1 MRLCLSLGEDLRQA
15 LLLSVPAR
23 VNRSL
28 ITARDRAR
36 FVVVRAP
43 LVHSAVIWLRNP
55 LLRQQSLTRVR
66 GRLGIDSFYAH
77 RVAVV
82 PRSSC
87 PSVELIFREDR
98 VLVGVHD
105 ADAVLHQRFGL

>member
-36 FVVVRAP
+36 FVVVRTP
-43 LVHSAVIWLRNP
+43 FIHSAVIWLRNP
-55 LLRQQSLTRVR
+55 LLWQQSLTRVR
-66 GRLGIDSFYAH
+66 GRLGIDSFNAQ

-82 PRSSC
+82 RCSSC
-87 PSVELIFREDR
+87 PIVEFIF
-98 VLVGVHD
+98 
-105 ADAVLHQRFGL
+105 